1 MISKM
6 ESQEGVEDVG
16 ETCAEHVEAEVGK
29 QIDLLRKDVQRN
41 LRLKTDFRKT
51 FGLNMEFS
59 TEEAKY
65 ISQPKETLER
75 NVILRHIFGD
85 KKDIT
90 IIDAFACVGG
100 DSVSLM
106 YEFYLCHLHSVQRG
120 ETADEIQ
127 RFDRL
132 CRNVTMAKKTFASNS
147 RVHTHKLPI
156 SDAFAEI
163 KKSVT
168 TVELLFLDPPW
179 YDVDGRLNLESMCVL
194 LSKNIFDPMLSC
206 GIEPEF
212 ICLKLD
218 FTPTDLQTSGSFKE
232 LIRGYKFEHNV
243 GVKRK
248 MRAPPVYYFHIFR
261 KVTPLRA
268 NLSTV
273 DAKLDSILL
282 RLSNHSN
289 Y

>member
-1 MISKM
+1 M

-16 ETCAEHVEAEVGK
+16 ETCAEHVKAEVGR
-29 QIDLLRKDVQRN
+29 QIELLSKNVQRN

-75 NVILRHIFGD
+75 NAILKRIFGD
-85 KKDIT
+85 RGDIT
-90 IIDAFACVGG
+90 VIDAFACVGG

-106 YEFYLCHLHSVQRG
+106 YEFRLCHLHSVQRG
-120 ETADEIQ
+120 ETADEKQ

-132 CRNVTMAKKTFASNS
+132 CRNVTMAKNKFAPGSS
-147 RVHTHKLPI
+147 VHIHKLPI
-156 SDAFAEI
+156 SDAFSEI

-168 TVELLFLDPPW
+168 KVELLYLDPPW

-194 LSKNIFDPMLSC
+194 ISENIFDPMHSC

-218 FTPTDLQTSGSFKE
+218 FKPIDLQTSDSFKA
-232 LIRGYKFEHNV
+232 LIKRYKFVSNV

-248 MRAPPVYYFHIFR
+248 TGAPPVYYFHILG
-261 KVTPLRA
+261 KVTSLGA

-273 DAKLDSILL
+273 DARLDSILL
-282 RLSNHSN
+282 SLSNHSN